1 MKRWMTAISAAALIV
16 ASSFTTATTA
26 TAAGLED
33 PVQLRVASFRQ
44 GSSWYVYGVTL
55 GELLRK
61 ALPEGSQ
68 IDTPPLG
75 GGTANPLLVARGKA
89 DIGLSFAVVNRWARE
104 GSELFDAP
112 QTDLRTLM
120 GGFDQYYLG
129 MIANRADAA
138 DTLSGY
144 VDELGPEKRIML
156 LRRGSF
162 GSYAGEQVLGEIG
175 AGEDAVAEAGG
186 SYTFTDF
193 STVKSAFPAGRT
205 DLFIQ
210 VMTRGHPAITEIA
223 ETTDVTFLEP
233 ADDTL
238 ATLQEKYGWQAATLQ
253 PGAFR
258 GQDQALRLPATTT
271 SLVVSKAMSDEL
283 AYTIVKTVC
292 ENQDAFRAGHKAL
305 AGFDCASDAWRA
317 ENLGIPLHAGAKRYY
332 REQGWLE

>member
-1 MKRWMTAISAAALIV
+1 MKHWATTVSAAALIAV
-16 ASSFTTATTA
+16 SSFTA
-26 TAAGLED
+26 TAAE
-33 PVQLRVASFRQ
+33 VQEPAELRVGSFRQ

-61 ALPEGSQ
+61 ELPDGSR

-75 GGTANPLLVARGKA
+75 GGTANPLLIARDKA
-89 DIGLSFAVVNRWARE
+89 DIALSFAVVNRWARA
-104 GSELFDAP
+104 GTELFDEP
-112 QTDLRTLM
+112 QEDLRALM
-120 GGFDQYYLG
+120 GGLDQYYLG
-129 MIANRADAA
+129 MVANGSDADG
-138 DTLSGY
+138 TLDAF
-144 VDELGPEKRIML
+144 VEKTAPELRIML

-162 GSYAGEQVLGEIG
+162 GSYAGEQVLRTIG
-175 AGEDAVAEAGG
+175 ADEQTISDGGG

-223 ETTDVTFLEP
+223 ETTDVSFLEP
-233 ADDTL
+233 AEETL
-238 ATLQEKYGWQAATLQ
+238 ATLQEEYGWQAATLQ

-258 GQDQALRLPATTT
+258 GQDRALRLPGTTT
-271 SLVVSKAMSDEL
+271 SVIVSADMSEAL

-305 AGFDCASDAWRA
+305 AGFDCAEDAWRA
-317 ENLGIPLHAGAKRYY
+317 ENNGLPLHAGAQRYY
-332 REQGWLE
+332 REQGWIE